1 MHIRTEGSDF
11 VVLDVSLEEA
21 GRIAADIL
29 SQEAIAGDKA
39 LAVAHKLREAGFYL
53 RPVVSGRSEWA
64 GPDRVSG

>member
-11 VVLDVSLEEA
+11 VVLDVSLKEA

-39 LAVAHKLREAGFYL
+39 LAVARKLREAGFYL
-53 RPVVSGRSEWA
+53 QPAVSGRSEWA
-64 GPDRVSG
+64 GPVE